1 MSTRGK
7 SFFIR
12 DILESET
19 SSHDM
24 GHSNNKCTEDFY
36 SNSNTGWQNNSW
48 TLKEDHRKTTSF
60 DSRRILSDREYVC
73 NPVHLSR
80 WCNCLTFPSS
90 SIRGSTPLPGTL
102 PTGPLLPRRKRTIFQ
117 GEQLASLERT
127 FSAKKYLGLHERC
140 VLATRLGLEEAQV
153 KTWFQN
159 RRTKWRKVTGN
170 CKEKPRSVPGRNLKF
185 NRRTS
190 SNKAIWSKTIKK
202 LKVISE
208 EIK

>member
-19 SSHDM
+19 SSQDK
-24 GHSNNKCTEDFY
+24 GHSNNKCTDYFY
-36 SNSNTGWQNNSW
+36 SNSNTGWQNSW
-48 TLKEDHRKTTSF
+48 TIKEINRKTTSF
-60 DSRRILSDREYVC
+60 DTRRILSDRKHVY
-73 NPVHLSR
+73 NPVHPSR
-80 WCNCLTFPSS
+80 WCDCLTFPSS

-170 CKEKPRSVPGRNLKF
+170 CKVKPSVPGRNVKS

-190 SNKAIWSKTIKK
+190 FNKAIWSKTIKK
-202 LKVISE
+202 LKVSSE